1 MRYKQV
7 DFKIQRSYTNNCVQH
22 TDMRSFM
29 RSFVIPPRRR
39 RRAARRR
46 CAQMSAV
53 PCLRVSTEIREWN
66 MEGSKVRRRGQPPRR
81 DATTKLKN
89 ALRTAV
95 QRGPGQQCNRRRSR
109 NQDPN
114 GRKGGGVTD
123 AQAAESLRGL
133 PGDERVVVEGRR
145 GRVERE
151 ALGLEVEHGLPVAR
165 ERRLHEAAGRDG
177 ERELVHA
184 GRDRER
190 LRGRVRGREGDL
202 AGRRSENDRPH
213 LVLEL
218 LTRKSPLARAY
229 HMIVKEGTYE
239 LEVGGCTEAVSG
251 GNRVLGVRARP
262 HHNLVL
268 LDSRGLT
275 GLERGR
281 EEVHEAQPCLMVK
294 AVDPRL

>member
-1 MRYKQV
+1 MRYKQGGLQ
-7 DFKIQRSYTNNCVQH
+7 IQRSYTNNCVQH
-22 TDMRSFM
+22 AVVHAVVRHPSTPPTPRSTQTM
-29 RSFVIPPRRR
+29 CPNVCRAVPAGVDRDPGMEHGGVEGVKARPTTATRRHHKTQK
-39 RRAARRR
+39 RAAN
-46 CAQMSAV
+46 S
-53 PCLRVSTEIREWN
+53 STAWTR
-66 MEGSKVRRRGQPPRR
+66 
-81 DATTKLKN
+81 TTM
-89 ALRTAV
+89 
-95 QRGPGQQCNRRRSR
+95 QQEEEQEPEPKWKEER
-109 NQDPN
+109 
-114 GRKGGGVTD
+114 GVTD

-251 GNRVLGVRARP
+251 GNRVLRVRARP